1 MLQSQQ
7 HSLLTT
13 KIFANG
19 PTGDFVRLPNCAY
32 VRRSTEMRTALS
44 IPEFMTLLLLQTK
57 HSWGMVMKDTSSD
70 AAPRNAADA
79 DADAGAEV
87 GQRCKISARDAQL

>member
-19 PTGDFVRLPNCAY
+19 PTGDFVRLPNCPY

-79 DADAGAEV
+79 DAGAEV